1 MNDITSLLS
10 SHTREICPNQFSH
23 VTEQFLFFLMVKSR
37 QIIIV
42 TDGYLQKINDMQQ
55 SCNGYYQLH
64 DILFS
69 TKGKCGLQSAS
80 MNMLLKIP

>member
-1 MNDITSLLS
+1 
-10 SHTREICPNQFSH
+10 
-23 VTEQFLFFLMVKSR
+23 MVKSR

-80 MNMLLKIP
+80 MSMLLKIP